1 MSIKIVILVLW
12 AALSFSTEAEAE
24 KPDMFRTIVSLQVL
38 CTKGSPELLMKQLLD
53 DYNEKPVHAI
63 DLSSATTSVNIQ
75 LYVTEN
81 KNNPSSTFILHNNNV
96 NQSCIFWA
104 AEDYLRT
111 LETESL
117 PAKKPDEEIKLES

>member
-1 MSIKIVILVLW
+1 MKLIIFALW
-12 AALSFSTEAEAE
+12 AVFVLADNAQAE
-24 KPDMFRTIVSLQVL
+24 KPEMFRTIVSLQVL
-38 CTKGSPELLMKQLLD
+38 CTKGSPELLMEQLLD

-63 DLSSATTSVNIQ
+63 DLSSSTTSVNIQ

-117 PAKKPDEEIKLES
+117 PAKVPTPQEDA

>member
-1 MSIKIVILVLW
+1 MKILLG
-12 AALSFSTEAEAE
+12 ALLLAVSLSAQAM
-24 KPDMFRTIVSLQVL
+24 KPEMFRTVVSLQVL

-63 DLSSATTSVNIQ
+63 DLSNARTGVSIQ

-81 KNNPSSTFILHNNNV
+81 KNNPSSTFILHNNSV
-96 NQSCIFWA
+96 DSACIFWS
-104 AEDYLRT
+104 AEDHLRT

-117 PAKKPDEEIKLES
+117 PAKKPDASKEDV

>member
-1 MSIKIVILVLW
+1 MKILLG
-12 AALSFSTEAEAE
+12 ALLLAVSLSAQAM
-24 KPDMFRTIVSLQVL
+24 KPEMFRTVVSLQVL

-53 DYNEKPVHAI
+53 DYNERPVHAI
-63 DLSSATTSVNIQ
+63 DLSNARTGVSIQ

-81 KNNPSSTFILHNNNV
+81 KNNPSSTFILHNIGIAT
-96 NQSCIFWA
+96 SCIFWA

-117 PAKKPDEEIKLES
+117 PAKKPTAKEDA

>member
-1 MSIKIVILVLW
+1 MKLILLILW
-12 AALSFSTEAEAE
+12 AAMTFSPAAEAE
-24 KPDMFRTIVSLQVL
+24 KPDMFRTVVSLQVL
-38 CTKGSPELLMKQLLD
+38 CTNGSPALLMKQLLD

-63 DLSSATTSVNIQ
+63 DLSSSTTSVNIQ

-117 PAKKPDEEIKLES
+117 PAKVPTPQEDA

>member
-1 MSIKIVILVLW
+1 MMRLVL
-12 AALSFSTEAEAE
+12 AFLMMVSFGAEAE
-24 KPDMFRTIVSLQVL
+24 KPDMFRTVVSLQVL

-63 DLSSATTSVNIQ
+63 DLSSTNTNVNIQ

-81 KNNPSSTFILHNNNV
+81 KNNPSSTFILHNIGIAT
-96 NQSCIFWA
+96 SCIFWA

-117 PAKKPDEEIKLES
+117 PAKKPTAKEDA

>member
-1 MSIKIVILVLW
+1 MKLILLILW
-12 AALSFSTEAEAE
+12 AAMTFSPAAEAE

-63 DLSSATTSVNIQ
+63 DLSSSTTSVNIQ

>member
-1 MSIKIVILVLW
+1 MKLILLILW
-12 AALSFSTEAEAE
+12 AAMTFSPAAEAE

-63 DLSSATTSVNIQ
+63 DLSSSTTSVDIQ

>member
-1 MSIKIVILVLW
+1 MKLILLILW
-12 AALSFSTEAEAE
+12 AAMTFSTAAEAE

-63 DLSSATTSVNIQ
+63 DLSSSTTSVNIQ

>member
-1 MSIKIVILVLW
+1 MKLILLILW
-12 AALSFSTEAEAE
+12 AAMTFSPAAEAE
-24 KPDMFRTIVSLQVL
+24 KPDMFRTVVSLQVL
-38 CTKGSPELLMKQLLD
+38 CTNGSPELLMKQLLD

-63 DLSSATTSVNIQ
+63 DLSSSTTSVNIQ

>member
-1 MSIKIVILVLW
+1 MKLIIFALW
-12 AALSFSTEAEAE
+12 AVFVLADNAQAE

-38 CTKGSPELLMKQLLD
+38 CTKGSPELLMEQLLD

-63 DLSSATTSVNIQ
+63 DLSSSTTSVNIQ

-117 PAKKPDEEIKLES
+117 PAKVPTPQEDAWDI

>member
-1 MSIKIVILVLW
+1 MSIKIAILVLW
-12 AALSFSTEAEAE
+12 AAMTFSPAAEAE

-63 DLSSATTSVNIQ
+63 DLSSSTTSVNIQ

-117 PAKKPDEEIKLES
+117 PAKVPTPQEDA